1 MLEVAD
7 VSVSYAGVV
16 ALDGVSLR
24 VDSGEVVGL
33 IGGNGAGKT
42 TLLKAISGL
51 VPFGGEI
58 VFDGRPLSSVP
69 AHQIPRLGVAHVP
82 EGSRLFPDLSVHQN
96 LALGAYPH
104 GQPRPEDFDRVYE
117 LFPRLKDRHKQTAG
131 TLSGGERQMAAIARG
146 LMQRPK
152 LLLLDEPSLGIA
164 PVLVERIFATIR
176 QLAEQGQ
183 TMLLVEQNVGE
194 CLDVVARA
202 YVLQTGRI
210 VNEGSAEELRNN
222 DKVRSAFLGL

>member
-1 MLEVAD
+1 MLEVNDA
-7 VSVSYAGVV
+7 SVQYAGII
-16 ALDGVSLR
+16 ALDAVSLE
-24 VDSGEVVGL
+24 VGAGEIVGL

-51 VPFGGEI
+51 VPHSGQ
-58 VFDGRPLSSVP
+58 VTFDGEALTGRAP
-69 AHQIPRLGVAHVP
+69 HEIPRMGVAHVP
-82 EGSRLFPDLSVHQN
+82 EGSRLFPALTVHQN

-104 GQPRPEDFDRVYE
+104 GRPRDEDFDRVYQ
-117 LFPRLKDRHKQTAG
+117 LFPHLKVRHTQTAG
-131 TLSGGERQMAAIARG
+131 TLSGGERQMTAIARA

-164 PVLVERIFATIR
+164 PVLIERIFATIAE
-176 QLAEQGQ
+176 LANEGQ

-194 CLDVVARA
+194 CLDVVGRA

-210 VNEGSAEELRNN
+210 VNSGTAEQLRGSDE
-222 DKVRSAFLGL
+222 VRSAFLGL